1 MKTFNYLQSL
11 INEETSRIEVLKY
24 IELKNDMFDKILD
37 SGLTNIEIIYFSS
50 NLSLNKNNIN
60 KLFDLEMENANIN
73 LLRNDNCP
81 EERLDEFIALKD
93 KIYNI
98 AIAHNRS
105 LSKINIEKLLKLND
119 TDVNISL
126 QFNNLL

>member
-11 INEETSRIEVLKY
+11 INEETTRIEVLKY